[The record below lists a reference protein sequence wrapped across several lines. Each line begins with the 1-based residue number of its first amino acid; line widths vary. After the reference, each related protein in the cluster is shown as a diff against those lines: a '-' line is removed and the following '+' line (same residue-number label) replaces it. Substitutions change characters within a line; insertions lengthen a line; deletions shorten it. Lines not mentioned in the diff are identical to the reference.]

1 VVHRLSRFA
10 AAVVAA
16 SFGLAVT
23 LAAQVPAAQDRF
35 VPVSPDE
42 LQHEQI
48 PAAPLVLTA
57 YAFVWI
63 VFIAYVFTLW
73 RRTRRID
80 ADLQSLA
87 SKVKGSA
94 R

>member
-1 VVHRLSRFA
+1 MGHRFWRFTAGVVTALFGFA
-10 AAVVAA
+10 I
-16 SFGLAVT
+16 T
-23 LAAQVPAAQDRF
+23 LAAQVPAAQSRF

-63 VFIAYVFTLW
+63 AFMVYVFTLW
-73 RRTRRID
+73 RRMRRID
-80 ADLQSLA
+80 VDLQALA

>member
-1 VVHRLSRFA
+1 MVHRLSRFA

-16 SFGLAVT
+16 LFGLAIT

-63 VFIAYVFTLW
+63 VFFIYVFTLW
-73 RRTRRID
+73 RRMRRID
-80 ADLQSLA
+80 ADLQALS

>member
-1 VVHRLSRFA
+1 VVHRLSRLA
-10 AAVVAA
+10 AAVVTALCGFA
-16 SFGLAVT
+16 IT

-57 YAFVWI
+57 YALVWVVFV
-63 VFIAYVFTLW
+63 VYVFTLW
-73 RRTRRID
+73 RRMRRID
-80 ADLQSLA
+80 ADLQTLA
-87 SKVKGSA
+87 SKAKGSA